1 MRPIASARLFAA
13 FALLCMGYQIAA
25 APTPSPAPEVH
36 VGDTWKYRNVDG
48 FTEEVGAQF
57 THRVVEV
64 NDREIVIQLRNSN
77 GVKSALRYF
86 NHEWNPIDVGETKY
100 DPYYPEFKFPISA
113 GMAWNQKFTSSTSD
127 GNGNSGYVT
136 AKVSS
141 LEKVTVPAG
150 TFDAYRIERNV
161 ETRAANASATVTKW
175 QITTW
180 YAPTAK
186 KFVRRESVASRDGRV
201 RSHTIDELTEY
212 TLDAKTVPALSS
224 MDDGSR

>member
-1 MRPIASARLFAA
+1 MKPIASAGFSAA
-13 FALLCMGYQIAA
+13 FFLFCMGYQAAA
-25 APTPSPAPEVH
+25 APILSPAPEVH
-36 VGDTWKYRNVDG
+36 VGDTWKYQSVDG
-48 FTEEVGAQF
+48 FTKEVGAHF
-57 THRVVEV
+57 THRVVEI

-100 DPYYPEFKFPISA
+100 DPYYPEFKFPIST
-113 GMAWNQKFTSSTSD
+113 GMTWSEKFTSSTND
-127 GNGNSGYVT
+127 GGGNSGYVT
-136 AKVSS
+136 AKVPS

-150 TFDAYRIERNV
+150 TFDAYRIERDV
-161 ETRAANASATVTKW
+161 EMRAANANATVTKW

-180 YAPTAK
+180 YAPAAK

-212 TLDAKTVPALSS
+212 TLDSKTIPAPLSV
-224 MDDGSR
+224 DDGAR